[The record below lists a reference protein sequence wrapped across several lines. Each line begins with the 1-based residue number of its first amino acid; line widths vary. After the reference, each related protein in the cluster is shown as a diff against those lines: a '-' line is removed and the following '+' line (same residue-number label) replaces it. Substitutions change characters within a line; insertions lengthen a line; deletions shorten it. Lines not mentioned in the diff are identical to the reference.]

1 MSTKGRFLE
10 MNQSDFDRRIVT
22 LAAANTNK
30 ILKDT
35 AGEMLASLG
44 YTRWIYASENP
55 YGALGF
61 PATLA
66 NDYGKWMLMY
76 MAKGYMKVDPIV
88 AHCRASKDPYY
99 WDAHEG
105 WEEASEKVQAL
116 MKDAASQGFFS
127 GLAMALHLPG
137 EPPGMLHVTSPDS
150 LSESRAQF
158 EASLPQLRKIGQA
171 MHKAMIGIMKETAR
185 IQQRLKH

>member
-1 MSTKGRFLE
+1 ME
-10 MNQSDFDRRIVT
+10 QSDFDRRIAD
-22 LAAANTNK
+22 LATAATNK
-30 ILKDT
+30 VLKET
-35 AGEMLASLG
+35 AVEMLASLG

-88 AHCRASKDPYY
+88 AHCRASTEPYY

-105 WEEASEKVQAL
+105 WEAASEKVRAL
-116 MKDAASQGFFS
+116 MKDAASQGFSS
-127 GLAMALHLPG
+127 GLAMALHLPDA
-137 EPPGMLHVTSPDS
+137 PPGLLHVTSPDT

-158 EASLPQLRKIGQA
+158 EASLPQLRQIGKA
-171 MHKAMIGIMKETAR
+171 MHTAMTGIMIETAR
-185 IQQRLKH
+185 IQQRMMQ